1 MNFINKPMDKID
13 DEYNISKYSD
23 DELYKILSLDSDV
36 SDKILETKIYQLI
49 NKYKNYQSGVGDKI
63 SNFFI
68 DMHKHFFSEQEEK
81 EVVENFETMTE
92 IKKRKGEENDESEVE
107 LVKEMD
113 TQEDGYLDE
122 KGDKINQ
129 EVVLTKEVTSS
140 KGVVNPL
147 IQQTIQ
153 RVVSIDSQYR
163 EDKSFLATEFSFQLS
178 EPLRDVVSLS
188 LYSVQI
194 PYTWYTV
201 NSNFGSNFFF
211 LKGDVPGINTGE
223 YDYQIQI
230 KPGNYTADNLV
241 QAINDTFQQQ
251 LATARDTDFGN
262 TNISYNV
269 NNQITTLSLY
279 IQKHYD
285 ELSYYLEFLDWTT
298 SLDRVNSPRS
308 RSILSFLGFQ
318 EQIYFFNALES
329 RRRVDDTTGVSYL
342 LPPTSS
348 VADNE
353 SDATHKKFWLAS
365 GYSSFKILTYLPDP
379 DIDGSG
385 EYNQGTPTVDLDFDI
400 DLTFDLSVNRL
411 YSRNEIE
418 TAVNNGLTLNNNLI
432 NSSLRRVDISNSL
445 ALGGNPQKS
454 IYSLDIYFD
463 RNTTN
468 NFQKKKT
475 IIIFPDE
482 PDPPSGT
489 SRKVWT
495 GATSCFRYDA
505 SHNELTNIVSEY
517 KTVPQTTN
525 TYIVDSNPYISLKC
539 NKQYFD
545 VASNDYRFTIN
556 NAPDGSGNFPEGYLL
571 IEYVKEIDNSIRREN
586 NRTIDTITN
595 PDGDFDLNNTKATL
609 TAASTVKI
617 GIDLTKRFNTSTFI
631 IEINETSFLR
641 KTMNYL
647 SGYTSLMVTT
657 NGMEELVTHK
667 SEFEINATYTCFEDL
682 LLTVKPHPN
691 GYGNENMPEIPI
703 RILPC
708 TIDEIVYTS
717 IPNNGLVFKT
727 YMEMQT
733 AINAAIDR
741 TMDYENFNAME
752 GSSIV
757 IIDKNNEKLE
767 ASLTFQ
773 VEKFLSERDFYLIA
787 KDPDYTTDP
796 PIGIPT
802 DVSNTDMSWKKNL
815 NFFDSSVIEPG
826 YRLSDYIVDSNP
838 YVEIGLGETIIQ
850 NIMYITEANNTF
862 WIRPYVG
869 GVTDLFGLND
879 LSYSLTPGQYTRNQ
893 LVNELDRVI
902 RTQPE
907 TENSRI
913 ELIETANQLE
923 NYTKIRIEVKKTY
936 DASDFKIVFYDPF
949 SFAACYPGVNSVRT
963 ATFDNTLGWTLGFR
977 EYTIYYV
984 RSVTPDASGVYVL
997 DGNTTLSTDL
1007 YNYLLI
1013 TLDDF
1018 NQNRLND
1025 GLVTIANKEKYI
1037 AAPQYANK
1045 SSYKCDPTTGRYVYE
1060 TASNDDGNKLTQA
1073 QLYTLT
1079 EIANSNTAVFT
1090 ESGENYG
1097 TGPFAKDVF
1106 GLIPIKTASLQ
1117 NGNVYVEFGGTL
1129 QNQQRKYFG
1138 PVNIN
1143 RMAVKLL
1150 TDKGDVVNLNGSN
1163 WSFSLVV
1170 EQLYQ
1175 S

>member
-1 MNFINKPMDKID
+1 MNFINKTMENDRID
-13 DEYNISKYSD
+13 NDYNISKYTD
-23 DELYKILSLDSDV
+23 DELYKIISLDSTA

-49 NKYKNYQSGVGDKI
+49 NKYKNYQTSVGDKL
-63 SNFFI
+63 SVFFI
-68 DMHKHFFSEQEEK
+68 DMHRHFFNDNDDLI
-81 EVVENFETMTE
+81 ENFETITE
-92 IKKRKGEENDESEVE
+92 IKKKKGEEGDKSEVE
-107 LVKEMD
+107 LMD
-113 TQEDGYLDE
+113 EIDANEEGYLDE
-122 KGDKINQ
+122 SGDKTNQ
-129 EVVLTKEVTSS
+129 EVVLTKEVVSS

-211 LKGDVPGINTGE
+211 LKGDVPGINTGD

-241 QAINDTFQQQ
+241 QAINDTFQEQ
-251 LATARDTDFGN
+251 LASAADTDFGN

-269 NNQITTLSLY
+269 NNQITTLSLF

-285 ELSYYLEFLDWTT
+285 ELSYYLEFLDWST

-308 RSILSFLGFQ
+308 TTILSFLGFQ
-318 EQIYFFNALES
+318 EQIYYFNALES
-329 RRRVDDTTGVSYL
+329 RRRVDNITGISYL
-342 LPPTSS
+342 LPSTTNTTE
-348 VADNE
+348 NE
-353 SDATHKKFWLAS
+353 SDETHKKFWLAD
-365 GYSSFKILTYLPDP
+365 GYSSFKIITYLPDV

-385 EYNQGTPTVDLDFDI
+385 EYNDGTPTVDLDFDI
-400 DLTFDLSVNRL
+400 DLTFDLSVNKL

-418 TAVNNGLTLNNNLI
+418 TAVNNGLTLNTNLI

-454 IYSLDIYFD
+454 IYSLDLYFD

-475 IIIFPDE
+475 LIIFPDE

-505 SHNELTNIVSEY
+505 SHNELSNIISEY
-517 KTVPQTTN
+517 KSVPQTTN

-539 NKQYFD
+539 KKQYFD
-545 VASNDYRFTIN
+545 ISLNDYRFTIN
-556 NAPDGSGNFPEGYLL
+556 NAPDGSGNYPDGYLL
-571 IEYVKEIDNSIRREN
+571 IEYINEINNSIKREN
-586 NRTIDTITN
+586 NSTMNNITN
-595 PDGDFDLNNTKATL
+595 PNGDFDLTNTKATL
-609 TAASTVKI
+609 TPASTVKI
-617 GIDLTKRFNTSTFI
+617 GIDLTKRFNTSEFI
-631 IEINETSFLR
+631 LELNAGSFLR
-641 KTMNYL
+641 KTMNF
-647 SGYTSLMVTT
+647 SSSYTSLMITT
-657 NGMEELVTHK
+657 NNVEELVSNK
-667 SEFEINATYTCFEDL
+667 SEFEINATYSCFEDL
-682 LLTVKPHPN
+682 LLTVRPHPN
-691 GYGNENMPEIPI
+691 GYGNKNMPDIQI

-708 TIDEIVYTS
+708 TIDDIIYTS
-717 IPNNGLVFKT
+717 IPNNGLIFKT
-727 YMEMQT
+727 YTQIQEVINT
-733 AINAAIDR
+733 AINR
-741 TMDYENFNAME
+741 TMDYEGFNAME
-752 GSSIV
+752 GSSI
-757 IIDKNNEKLE
+757 IIKDKNNDKLE

-773 VEKFLSERDFYLIA
+773 IEKFLSERDFNLIA
-787 KDPDYTTDP
+787 NDPNYTTDP
-796 PIGIPT
+796 PIGVST

-826 YRLSDYIVDSNP
+826 YTLSDYVVNNNP

-850 NIMYITEANNTF
+850 NIIYITELNNTF

-869 GVTDLFGLND
+869 GVTDQFGLND
-879 LSYSLTPGQYTRNQ
+879 LSYSLVPGEYTRDA
-893 LVNELDRVI
+893 LINELDRVI
-902 RTQPE
+902 RTKPE

-913 ELIETANQLE
+913 EILPTNNQLE
-923 NYTKIRIEVKKTY
+923 FYTKIRIEVKKTY

-984 RSVTPDASGVYVL
+984 RDVTPDASGVYVL
-997 DGNTTLSTDL
+997 NGNTTLSTDL

-1037 AAPQYANK
+1037 AAPEYANK
-1045 SSYKCDPTTGRYVYE
+1045 SNYKCDPTTGRYVYE
-1060 TASNDDGNKLTQA
+1060 TASNDGNKLTQA

-1079 EIANSNTAVFT
+1079 EIANSNTTTFT